1 MNTLAQINA
10 FQPREGH
17 ICAALYH
24 LRRSA
29 EKTALKAV
37 YKRAEHFLCDA
48 GHRLQND
55 EKFSLA
61 KFESFLLSGA
71 KNWKHYAASAC
82 PGAEVCQESILR
94 DFYENDTKTA
104 DKMVKKMYAGEL
116 RNDFCVESEGKML
129 KAASQMAYNLLYLQA
144 LEYIEAQKIREIKE
158 KARTV
163 KADGLFWAFNNEQ
176 FEEGLRETGLDKSE
190 VVSFGNG
197 SFGKRGA
204 FKALLNGINAALK
217 ELETVSP
224 YGLFSYEFSSH
235 ECGYTR
241 EHGKALAMTRETFPD
256 FTPDNDFLDCLYY
269 SEDESFDVE
278 L

>member
-1 MNTLAQINA
+1 MNTNTIDA

-17 ICAALYH
+17 IKAALYL

-29 EKTALKAV
+29 EKTPLKAI
-37 YKRAEHFLCDA
+37 YKRAEGFLCIA
-48 GHRLQND
+48 GHRLKAG
-55 EKFSLA
+55 ETFSLA
-61 KFESFLLSGA
+61 TLEEFLLEGA
-71 KNWKHYAASAC
+71 KNWKHFAASAC
-82 PGAEVCQESILR
+82 TGAEVCQETILR

-116 RNDFCVESEGKML
+116 RNAFCVESEGKML

-144 LEYIEAQKIREIKE
+144 LEYFEAQKIREIKE

-224 YGLFSYEFSSH
+224 NGLFAYEFISH

-241 EHGKALAMTRETFPD
+241 EHGKALAMTRETFSGY
-256 FTPDNDFLDCLYY
+256 TPDEDFLAYLYY
-269 SEDESFDVE
+269 AEEEAFDIE